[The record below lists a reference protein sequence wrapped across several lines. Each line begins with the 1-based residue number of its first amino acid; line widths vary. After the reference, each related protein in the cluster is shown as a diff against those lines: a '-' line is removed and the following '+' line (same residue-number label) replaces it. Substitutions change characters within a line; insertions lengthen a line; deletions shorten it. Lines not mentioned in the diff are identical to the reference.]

1 MRGVEPV
8 DPAPRLERAPALDR
22 ANRRV
27 WLVRED
33 LGPLGSFKWRGAAS
47 HCAALAAAGEPG
59 VVAASTG
66 NFAAAV
72 AWAARRHGLGAEVVV
87 PEGIS
92 TAKHARLVAL
102 GADVQRA
109 GADLDEAVAVA
120 RRIAEERGWPYFE
133 DGGSQAQL
141 DGIATLGEA
150 LADHGLAAVL
160 APVACGALAAG
171 IALGAA
177 RSAGGTAVVG
187 VQVRACSRLSARF
200 HDRPEPPS
208 RPGETIADGL
218 ADDRLV
224 EPAFGLCLSLLHDV
238 LVVDEGELRSSMRLL
253 DQVVGTMPEG
263 AGAAALAGFLA
274 EPDSVP
280 AGDVGVVVSG
290 LNLSDELRAEVSMG

>member
-1 MRGVEPV
+1 VSGAEPV

-22 ANRRV
+22 ADRRV

-33 LGPLGSFKWRGAAS
+33 LGPLGSFQWRGAAG
-47 HCAALAAAGEPG
+47 HCAALAAAGAQG

-72 AWAARRHGLGAEVVV
+72 AWAAQRHGLGARVVV

-92 TAKHARLVAL
+92 AAKHARLVLL

-109 GADLDEAVAVA
+109 GADLGEAVAVA
-120 RRIAEERGWPYFE
+120 RRVAEERGWPYFE
-133 DGGSQAQL
+133 DGGSEAQL
-141 DGIATLGEA
+141 NGIATLGEA
-150 LADHGLAAVL
+150 LAERGLAAVL

-177 RSAGGTAVVG
+177 RRGDTAVVG
-187 VQVRACSRLSARF
+187 VQVRACSRLAARF
-200 HDRPEPPS
+200 HGRPDPPS

-224 EPAFGLCLSLLHDV
+224 EPAFGLCLSLLRDV
-238 LVVDEGELRSSMRLL
+238 LVVDETELRSSMRLL
-253 DQVVGTMPEG
+253 DRVVGTMPEG
-263 AGAAALAGFLA
+263 AGAAALAGFLG
-274 EPDSVP
+274 EPLSVP
-280 AGDVGVVVSG
+280 AGDVAVVVSG
-290 LNLSDELRAEVSMG
+290 ANLSAELRADVAAG